1 VTRRDN
7 DREACRRVAI
17 GTLTLCVILATLAL
31 PAGAFGIAE
40 IGLHVSI
47 DRLET
52 LTSTTGA
59 WHATVRAFVRTELDA
74 VWTMDMGLGLDVAR
88 MAPAV
93 TLGLNRDLLQNL
105 FVAAD
110 LTLQWIP
117 RYGIA
122 AALDTGL
129 CYHPTVSDGGQ
140 LVLETFPVHWQIV
153 SVDHRYVPVP
163 ELLLSFALGA
173 NLLLE
178 HGGAIGEVLTIEGY
192 KIEDRRL
199 PFSLFVGNGWYLTLA
214 QLTTR
219 VGYEL

>member
-1 VTRRDN
+1 MMRRKNPRD
-7 DREACRRVAI
+7 ASRRIVI
-17 GTLTLCVILATLAL
+17 GTLTMCAILATLAL

-40 IGLHVSI
+40 IGLCVSI
-47 DRLET
+47 DRLEA
-52 LTSTTGA
+52 LTSAAGA
-59 WHATVRAFVRTELDA
+59 WHVTLRAFVRTELDA
-74 VWTMDMGLGLDVAR
+74 VWTMDLGLGLDVAR

-93 TLGLNRDLLQNL
+93 TIGLSRDLLQSV
-105 FVAAD
+105 FVAAG
-110 LTLQWIP
+110 LGLEWVP

-129 CYHPTVSDGGQ
+129 CYHPTISEGGQ
-140 LVLETFPVHWQIV
+140 LILETFPVHWQIV

-163 ELLLSFALGA
+163 ELRLSFALGA

-178 HGGAIGEVLTIEGY
+178 HGGRFGEVLTIEGY

-214 QLTTR
+214 EFTTR